1 MDCLASVASGAP
13 AARRRRAQGRR
24 PGRRLRRPLPRPLAL
39 ARADAEPGGMEKL
52 GKLQGKPW
60 KNHGK
65 TMGKPW
71 KHHGNT
77 METPWKNHGKTMEK
91 PMETYGNL
99 WKAMENL
106 SLGEKMLFL
115 GSLDRR

>member
-60 KNHGK
+60 QNHGK
-65 TMGKPW
+65 
-71 KHHGNT
+71 T
-77 METPWKNHGKTMEK
+77 METPWKHHGKTMETYGNLWK

-115 GSLDRR
+115 ASLDRR